1 MPQRFVVGASAW
13 LEIIVGALFLTVPD
27 VPCLLLFGAKPEAIG
42 MPLGRFAGIA
52 LVVLGIACLPSRDAG
67 SRRSVVLGL
76 FVFNVGVAIL
86 FAWVGVASPLHGF
99 LLWPAAVLHAIIA
112 GALLP
117 HLLARGSV
125 AQPS

>member
-27 VPCLLLFGAKPEAIG
+27 VPCLLLFGIKPDAIG

-52 LVVLGIACLPSRDAG
+52 LVALGITCLPSRDAG
-67 SRRSVVLGL
+67 SRRSVVLDL
-76 FVFNVGVAIL
+76 FAFNVGVAIL
-86 FAWVGVASPLHGF
+86 FACVGIASALHGF
-99 LLWPAAVLHAIIA
+99 LLWPAVILHTIIA

-117 HLLARGSV
+117 HLLAKGSV
-125 AQPS
+125 A